1 MDMKTLFIPVIVA
14 LLSVNISQGQENK
27 NELPFSPNYS
37 SKIQIGNPEH
47 VRIVL
52 NFWKDW
58 DNNTMEN
65 SNEKFDDS
73 IMVLLSSGRF
83 IQGKSNLI
91 STRSAAREEILTVK
105 STVDVWVPLYITDK
119 NEWLVALWGSQ
130 NITRKDGSKVTQL
143 INEIWRINKA
153 GKVNMIRQ
161 YTGMPPGTVKD

>member
-1 MDMKTLFIPVIVA
+1 MKTLFIPFFVA
-14 LLSVNISQGQENK
+14 LLSAIISRGQENK
-27 NELPFSPNYS
+27 NELPFTPNYS
-37 SKIQIGNPEH
+37 SKIQIVNPEH
-47 VRIVL
+47 VRIIL

-73 IMVLLSSGRF
+73 IMVLLSNGRF

-91 STRSAAREEILTVK
+91 STRSAAREAIQTVK
-105 STVDVWVPLYITDK
+105 STVDVWVPLHITDK
-119 NEWLVALWGSQ
+119 DEWLVALWGSQ

-143 INEIWRINKA
+143 IQEIWRINKA